1 MNQQFAKKPQSGVPQ
16 NYGQLVNGQEVLNVQ
31 IPGRASDVVNAKTNQ
46 LEYTRN
52 NMSS

>member
-16 NYGQLVNGQEVLNVQ
+16 NFGQLVNGQEVPNVH
-31 IPGRASDVVNAKTNQ
+31 IPGRASDVTNVKTNQ

-52 NMSS
+52 NMNS